1 MLVEEWTSLY
11 MLVRTWM
18 GDKIP
23 TVPLLLPTSRLSW
36 VAVGPDGLRQAY
48 LFRNHT
54 IMIDV
59 ERTPYIL
66 ELCTSGKFQ
75 TIFTKKHICSIS
87 TLALHKAGLR

>member
-1 MLVEEWTSLY
+1 MLVK
-11 MLVRTWM
+11 TWM

-48 LFRNHT
+48 LFGNHT

-66 ELCTSGKFQ
+66 GLCTLGK
-75 TIFTKKHICSIS
+75 I
-87 TLALHKAGLR
+87 